1 MCIAFA
7 APCEPHW
14 LSVRLLFSPRFHL
27 CVWPALPSSGQL
39 HVPPFAPW
47 ALPHVLARMGT
58 SDFPWVVGLPAGLP
72 VVPPYPL
79 PWGNPWDLP
88 SSRLCL
94 DDVPRSST
102 PVSVREPWPG
112 GLLCYGLPCLGACRH
127 SQFHIYIGAPSLH
140 ACALRPIISLCT
152 LRRSPYRLPAQ
163 HSVPSVWPGLPGLS
177 ASLS

>member
-7 APCEPHW
+7 APCEPDW
-14 LSVRLLFSPRFHL
+14 RSVRLLFSPRFHL

-39 HVPPFAPW
+39 NVPPFAPW
-47 ALPHVLARMGT
+47 ALPHFLARMGT
-58 SDFPWVVGLPAGLP
+58 SDCPWVVGLPSGLP

-79 PWGNPWDLP
+79 PWGNRWDLP

-112 GLLCYGLPCLGACRH
+112 GLLCYCLPCLGACRH
-127 SQFHIYIGAPSLH
+127 SQFHIYTGAQSLP

-152 LRRSPYRLPAQ
+152 LRRRRYQRRRNTRYPVSGQDFR
-163 HSVPSVWPGLPGLS
+163 G
-177 ASLS
+177 